1 MQPQKSNKTTRTI
14 IQIGLIG
21 LLVIA
26 GLNYDRLLDQ
36 YALSTYTPTR
46 QVSDF
51 ETRVPLSDKAR
62 ATLYRANPKFDAK
75 ASFNTDCNTQP
86 HELELG
92 CFYHGRIFIL
102 TIDNP
107 DLAPEMDVVSAHEL
121 LHSVW
126 AKTSASE
133 RAKLAVE
140 LERVYTSLGDKDLN
154 DRMAGY
160 AKSEPGEEANELHS
174 ILGSEYAN
182 LSPELEAYYTKY
194 FPDRSKIVAAHV
206 AYEGVFEKRRVELE
220 NELAGIRAQKA
231 QLTLMNRQLEAYKAA
246 GQIASYNALVPRQ
259 NKLVDDI
266 NARIAAYRQGVDEY
280 NGLSLSLD
288 SQQITDT
295 ESAAQ

>member
-107 DLAPEMDVVSAHEL
+107 WMTSKPAETALCRAVSGREFVL
-121 LHSVW
+121 FCF
-126 AKTSASE
+126 E
-133 RAKLAVE
+133 
-140 LERVYTSLGDKDLN
+140 YFFC
-154 DRMAGY
+154 AG
-160 AKSEPGEEANELHS
+160 
-174 ILGSEYAN
+174 
-182 LSPELEAYYTKY
+182 T
-194 FPDRSKIVAAHV
+194 
-206 AYEGVFEKRRVELE
+206 
-220 NELAGIRAQKA
+220 
-231 QLTLMNRQLEAYKAA
+231 
-246 GQIASYNALVPRQ
+246 
-259 NKLVDDI
+259 
-266 NARIAAYRQGVDEY
+266 YR
-280 NGLSLSLD
+280 
-288 SQQITDT
+288 
-295 ESAAQ
+295 